1 VPLPELAISADT
13 LALGFPP
20 SLEERMAAVLM
31 GRYRNDEALA
41 SYFKELEQVETEAL
55 LELSKGPGSPSA
67 YLAFSD
73 LEEAPLG
80 GGFSEVITSWVILL
94 KLPMPAEVK
103 GPNVLAL
110 RSRIVDRF
118 KGLTFGPEN
127 PGVIENDD
135 NPGSPLAY
143 RLAKWGRADASKVTP
158 GNATLQSL
166 ISFSF
171 ESKIHTVTREVY

>member
-1 VPLPELAISADT
+1 MLPELAISAET

-31 GRYRNDEALA
+31 GRYRGDEALA
-41 SYFKELEQVETEAL
+41 GYLVELEQVESEAL
-55 LELSKGPGSPSA
+55 ETLAQGPGAPAA
-67 YLAFSD
+67 YLAFNG
-73 LEEAPLG
+73 LRERLIG
-80 GGFSEVITSWVILL
+80 GGFSEVVTDWKILL
-94 KLPMPAEVK
+94 KLPMPAELK
-103 GPNVLAL
+103 GPDVLAL
-110 RSRIVDRF
+110 RSRVVGRF

-135 NPGSPLAY
+135 SPGSPLAY
-143 RLAKWGRADASKVTP
+143 RLAEWGRVDASTVTP

-166 ISFSF
+166 IGFSF